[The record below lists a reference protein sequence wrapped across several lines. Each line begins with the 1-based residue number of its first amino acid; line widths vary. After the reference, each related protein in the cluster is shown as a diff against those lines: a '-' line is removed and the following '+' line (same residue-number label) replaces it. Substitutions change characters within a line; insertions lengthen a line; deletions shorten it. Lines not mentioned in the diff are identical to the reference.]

1 MLSSYK
7 PPTGIPK
14 LFCSRCGSALFS
26 GDPMND
32 EQVAIRLGTL
42 EGDPAIRPS
51 ARVYVDSAAAWEQI
65 PDDGLERFPGPR
77 GT

>member
-42 EGDPAIRPS
+42 DGDPAIRPS
-51 ARVYVDSAAAWEQI
+51 AREQI